1 MKKVSSRRRS
11 SKKKTATPKKA
22 VYPVKNWTAYDQAL
36 VQRGSLTVWLSEE
49 AIDGWSYTGPTQ
61 RGAQF
66 EYSDLAIE
74 TALTFRKLFHLPL
87 RQTEGFIRSLLER
100 MDLDLD
106 APDHTTLVRRQPGL
120 TIDLPVHA
128 TTSPRDVVVD
138 STGLKVSGEGEWKT
152 RQHGWNTRRTWRKLH
167 LNFDAD
173 TGEIVAETWTE
184 AGTDDASQVR
194 PMQAQIPG
202 EVARFYADGAY
213 DRWKVHYALADPYP
227 SGQDPPIASVIP
239 PRRDAQVRK
248 AKRRYRHI
256 EARNQ
261 RVQAIEKKG
270 RKPWKQESGYH
281 RRSLAETGIFRYKV
295 ILGPKLQA
303 RSWPGQQTEARIGCS
318 TLNRMIH
325 LGKPDS
331 YKVEVEG

>member
-36 VQRGSLTVWLSEE
+36 VQRGRLTVWLSEE

-120 TIDLPVHA
+120 TIDLPVHVR
-128 TTSPRDVVVD
+128 TSPRDVVVD
-138 STGLKVSGEGEWKT
+138 STGLKGYGEGE
-152 RQHGWNTRRTWRKLH
+152 
-167 LNFDAD
+167 
-173 TGEIVAETWTE
+173 
-184 AGTDDASQVR
+184 
-194 PMQAQIPG
+194 
-202 EVARFYADGAY
+202 
-213 DRWKVHYALADPYP
+213 
-227 SGQDPPIASVIP
+227 
-239 PRRDAQVRK
+239 
-248 AKRRYRHI
+248 
-256 EARNQ
+256 
-261 RVQAIEKKG
+261 
-270 RKPWKQESGYH
+270 
-281 RRSLAETGIFRYKV
+281 
-295 ILGPKLQA
+295 
-303 RSWPGQQTEARIGCS
+303 
-318 TLNRMIH
+318 
-325 LGKPDS
+325 
-331 YKVEVEG
+331 

>member
-11 SKKKTATPKKA
+11 SKKKA

-167 LNFDAD
+167 LGINEA
-173 TGEIVAETWTE
+173 TGEIVAETLTPHKV
-184 AGTDDASQVR
+184 DDASQIE
-194 PMQAQIPG
+194 PLLEQIDEDVESLG
-202 EVARFYADGAY
+202 GDGAY
-213 DRWKVHYALADPYP
+213 DKQKVFEILADPP
-227 SGQDPPIASVIP
+227 QGRPIRPVIALRKDAKIHQHGNTKAPPLARDEIIRAI
-239 PRRDAQVRK
+239 RR
-248 AKRRYRHI
+248 
-256 EARNQ
+256 
-261 RVQAIEKKG
+261 KG
-270 RKPWKQESGYH
+270 RKGWKKASGYH
-281 RRSLAETGIFRYKV
+281 RRSLAETQMYRDKQLIGD
-295 ILGPKLQA
+295 KL
-303 RSWPGQQTEARIGCS
+303 RARILTNQQVETRLGCAI
-318 TLNRMIH
+318 LNRMTH
-325 LGKPDS
+325 LGKPAS
-331 YKVEVEG
+331 YKVEKNN

>member
-11 SKKKTATPKKA
+11 SKKKA

-106 APDHTTLVRRQPGL
+106 APDHTTLVRWQPGL

-138 STGLKVSGEGEWKT
+138 STGLKVYGEGEWKT
-152 RQHGWNTRRTWRKLH
+152 RQHGWSTRRTWRKLH
-167 LNFDAD
+167 LSFDAD
-173 TGEIVAETWTE
+173 TGEIVAETLTE

-213 DRWKVHYALADPYP
+213 DRWKVHYALADP
-227 SGQDPPIASVIP
+227 SG
-239 PRRDAQVRK
+239 
-248 AKRRYRHI
+248 
-256 EARNQ
+256 
-261 RVQAIEKKG
+261 
-270 RKPWKQESGYH
+270 
-281 RRSLAETGIFRYKV
+281 
-295 ILGPKLQA
+295 
-303 RSWPGQQTEARIGCS
+303 
-318 TLNRMIH
+318 
-325 LGKPDS
+325 
-331 YKVEVEG
+331 